1 MQSQSTIRLANETAA
16 HRWSLLCV
24 PLVFRYPESLQF
36 PGRTDQRD
44 FRLYQ
49 NAAANAETFATR
61 VRRSGL
67 GRRRAAE
74 ASGTATRVQGD
85 AKRDAEAD
93 DSAARVYP
101 ETHTVAGISKYF
113 PARYRGRRSDVLLC
127 HSRVQASR

>member
-1 MQSQSTIRLANETAA
+1 MHPESSVSLSNETAA
-16 HRWSLLCV
+16 HRWSLLCL

-36 PGRTDQRD
+36 PGRTDQRH

-61 VRRSGL
+61 VRRSRL

-101 ETHTVAGISKYF
+101 KTHTVAG
-113 PARYRGRRSDVLLC
+113 V
-127 HSRVQASR
+127 